1 MSYEYLNTRIRV
13 MLAKLLKPQQFL
25 ALLELRELT
34 ELVTALGDTDYA
46 PEIERCSVEFSGYEL
61 IERAVLYNGQRLFA
75 HLVRIAP
82 EGPRQLIEIVLE
94 RFEVFNLKTILR
106 GLHVGASPEEMGK
119 NLYPTLLYPPEF
131 YQELLKR
138 ETLRGVL
145 DYLLSTGNRY
155 YQPLAAVFPEYE
167 RTGKLALLEHALD
180 SFYFAHARSVLE
192 ERADEN
198 AQIVQE
204 ALGTEADIL
213 NLVYALRVVASQVQS
228 DEKYRYIVEGGRH
241 LSPEAV
247 RALLASSDVD
257 DFWSKLART
266 PYFRKIGVPQEQL
279 SAPLGAP
286 RLQERLENLLY
297 AELCRLELG
306 RFFDIQMA
314 LSYIWRK
321 SAEMT
326 NLRVI
331 ASGLARHAPRAQ
343 IEENL
348 IPLEVLA

>member
-61 IERAVLYNGQRLFA
+61 IERAVMHNGQRLFA
-75 HLVRIAP
+75 HMVRIAP

-106 GLHVGASPEEMGK
+106 GVHVGASPEEMGK
-119 NLYPTLLYPPEF
+119 NLYPTLLYSPEF

-180 SFYFAHARSVLE
+180 SLYFAHARALLE

-213 NLVYALRVVASQVQS
+213 NLVYALRVVAVQS

-247 RALLASSDVD
+247 RALLASSDVG
-257 DFWSKLART
+257 DFWGKLART
-266 PYFRKIGVPQEQL
+266 PYFRKIGAPQDQW
-279 SAPLGAP
+279 SAP
-286 RLQERLENLLY
+286 RLQEQLENLLY
-297 AELCRLELG
+297 AELCRLDLG
-306 RFFDIQMA
+306 RLFDIQMA

>member
-1 MSYEYLNTRIRV
+1 MSYEYLNTRVRV
-13 MLAKLLKPQQFL
+13 MLAKLLKPEDFQ
-25 ALLELRELT
+25 ALLELRELS
-34 ELVTALGDTDYA
+34 ELVNALAETDYA
-46 PEIERCSVEFSGYEL
+46 PEIERCSVEFSGYES
-61 IERAVLYNGQRLFA
+61 IEQAVLRNGQRAFTQ
-75 HLVRIAP
+75 LVRIAP
-82 EGPRQLIEIVLE
+82 EDPRALIQLVLE
-94 RFEVFNLKTILR
+94 RFEVFNLKTIVR
-106 GLHVGASPEEMGK
+106 GVHVGVSPDEMAR
-119 NLYPTLLYPPEF
+119 NLYPSLIYPRAF

-145 DYLLSTGNRY
+145 DCLLSAGNRY
-155 YQPLAAVFPEYE
+155 YKPLAEVFPEYE

-180 SFYFAHARSVLE
+180 SFYFSHARQLLHESP
-192 ERADEN
+192 DEN
-198 AQIVQE
+198 AQIVRD

-213 NLVYALRVVASQVQS
+213 NLVYALRVVESGVQS
-228 DEKYRYIVEGGRH
+228 DEKYRYILEGGRH
-241 LSPEAV
+241 LSQEAV
-247 RALLASSDVD
+247 RELLNSPDVSE
-257 DFWSKLART
+257 FWRRLART
-266 PYFRKIGVPQEQL
+266 SYFKKLG
-279 SAPLGAP
+279 APPEPWSAP

-306 RFFDIQMA
+306 RLFDIRMT

-331 ASGLARHAPRAQ
+331 ASGLLRHAPRAQ